1 MQTLS
6 TEQNC
11 FPPLD
16 REQYVFITTSFYRE
30 LKANILSLLLNAVA
44 YLGVCFRTS
53 LFNEKW
59 RIWSSRHILAKLSNA
74 MYCGKEAFK

>member
-11 FPPLD
+11 FPPFD
-16 REQYVFITTSFYRE
+16 REHYVFITTSFYRE

-44 YLGVCFRTS
+44 YLGVCFGTS

-59 RIWSSRHILAKLSNA
+59 RICSSRHILAKLSNA
-74 MYCGKEAFK
+74 MYCGKGAFK